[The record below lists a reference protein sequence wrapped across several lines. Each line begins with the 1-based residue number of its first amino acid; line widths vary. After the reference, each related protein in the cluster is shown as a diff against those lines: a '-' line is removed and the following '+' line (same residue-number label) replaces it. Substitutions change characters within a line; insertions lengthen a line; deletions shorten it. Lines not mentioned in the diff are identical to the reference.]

1 MGKRITEIIKYVLEC
16 VLEVI
21 YPHSNK
27 CLCCESDTDTES
39 ICDRCLNNVAY
50 IYGGYYLDKEDKV
63 KCHSAAYYSGSIKE
77 LIINLKYSANF
88 ESAEFL
94 AHILYKKMKEEHI
107 SGDLITYVPISKASS
122 KKRGFN
128 QCRAIGKE
136 LSNLSR
142 IKLVNTLRRSKEVKE
157 QKRLSIDERVENM
170 IGVFEAKTPRDI
182 ENKIIILIDDVITTG
197 STLMS
202 CRDALIKAGAGEV
215 ILLTVAKSN
224 I

>member
-1 MGKRITEIIKYVLEC
+1 MGKGITKIIKYILDC

-27 CLCCESDTDTES
+27 CLCCELDTDTES

-50 IYGGYYLDKEDKV
+50 ICGEYYLDKENKV
-63 KCHSAAYYSGSIKE
+63 KCRSAAYYSGSIKE
-77 LIINLKYSANF
+77 LIINLKYSADF

-94 AHILYKKMKEEHI
+94 AQILHKKMKEEHI

-136 LSNLSR
+136 LSNLSGIR
-142 IKLVNTLRRSKEVKE
+142 LVNTLKRSKEVKE
-157 QKRLSIDERVENM
+157 QKRLSIEERIENM
-170 IGVFEAKTPRDI
+170 IGVFETKTPKDI
-182 ENKIIILIDDVITTG
+182 ENKTIILIDDVITTG

-202 CRDALIKAGAGEV
+202 CRDTLIKAGAGDV

>member
-1 MGKRITEIIKYVLEC
+1 MGKRITEIIKYILEC

-27 CLCCESDTDTES
+27 CLCCELDTDTES
-39 ICDRCLNNVAY
+39 ICNRCLNNVAY
-50 IYGGYYLDKEDKV
+50 ISGEYYLDKENKV
-63 KCHSAAYYSGSIKE
+63 KCRSAAYYSGSIKE

-94 AHILYKKMKEEHI
+94 ARILNKKMKDEHI

-128 QCRAIGKE
+128 QCRAIGRQ
-136 LSNLSR
+136 LSNFSGIRL
-142 IKLVNTLRRSKEVKE
+142 INTLKRSKEVKE
-157 QKRLSIDERVENM
+157 QKRLTIDERIENM
-170 IGVFEAKTPRDI
+170 IGVFEVSSVEDI
-182 ENKIIILIDDVITTG
+182 KDKKVILIDDVITTG